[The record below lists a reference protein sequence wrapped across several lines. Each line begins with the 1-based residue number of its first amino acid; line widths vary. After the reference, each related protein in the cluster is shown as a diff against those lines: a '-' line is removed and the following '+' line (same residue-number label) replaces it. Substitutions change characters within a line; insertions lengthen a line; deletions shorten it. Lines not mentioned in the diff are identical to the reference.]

1 MSSSSTKYCKGCE
14 EEKDLDAFY
23 RKRDSICKLC
33 TNEYQREQRKNQK
46 ASSSSEDIVVKI
58 VDRLF
63 DERSATLTDLN
74 ESILQKLEEIKKRL
88 DKMALQD
95 KDKDNKTDKKQ
106 P

>member
-1 MSSSSTKYCKGCE
+1 MTE
-14 EEKDLDAFY
+14 WAVY

-33 TNEYQREQRKNQK
+33 TNEYQTEQRKNQK
-46 ASSSSEDIVVKI
+46 ASSTSEDIVVKI
-58 VDRLF
+58 VDKLL
-63 DERSATLTDLN
+63 DERSAALTDLN

-95 KDKDNKTDKKQ
+95 KNKDNQTDKKQ

>member
-14 EEKDLDAFY
+14 EEKDLDMFY

-33 TNEYQREQRKNQK
+33 TNEYQREWWKNQK

-58 VDRLF
+58 MDRLF
-63 DERSATLTDLN
+63 DERSAATDLN
-74 ESILQKLEEIKKRL
+74 VSILQKLEEKKKRL

-95 KDKDNKTDKKQ
+95 KDKDNCKESARHH
-106 P
+106 

>member
-1 MSSSSTKYCKGCE
+1 MSTSTTKYCKGCD

-33 TNEYQREQRKNQK
+33 TNEYQRERRKNQK
-46 ASSSSEDIVVKI
+46 ASLSSEDIAGKI

-63 DERSATLTDLN
+63 EERSATLTELN
-74 ESILQKLEEIKKRL
+74 ESILQKLEEIKKTL
-88 DKMALQD
+88 DKMTLQD
-95 KDKDNKTDKKQ
+95 KDEDIQTDKKQ